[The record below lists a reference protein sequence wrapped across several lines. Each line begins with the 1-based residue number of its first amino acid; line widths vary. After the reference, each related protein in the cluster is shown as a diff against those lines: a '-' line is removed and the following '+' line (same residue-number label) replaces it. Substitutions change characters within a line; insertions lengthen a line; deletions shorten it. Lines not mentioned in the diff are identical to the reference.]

1 MVQGLVFTFTDMSR
15 LNQSEDEMRNAG
27 DYADSIIQTIPISLL
42 VLDADLKVTCANRA
56 FYQTFK
62 VSPKE
67 TQHQL
72 IYELGN
78 GQWNI
83 PKLRELLEDV
93 WRRDSHVEN
102 FEVEHDFPVIGRKI
116 MSLNA
121 RKMSGDDAADVRS
134 ILLVVDDITQRRQAE
149 AERTWLEGELRQ
161 VQKMESVGTL
171 AAGIAHDFNNNLN
184 IIQGYA
190 FVLKELDTDNELIA
204 ESVVA
209 ILDATKRGATI
220 VHQLLTLAR
229 KTEPKFELIDVDA
242 MIQELVQLFRQT
254 FPKTIEIVVE
264 SKHDTPPILADRDQI
279 IQALLNLCLNA
290 RDAMP
295 DGGMLTLK
303 AAVVDRNALP
313 SSEDLTAE
321 KYVHIDV
328 RDTGMGIDENVINRI
343 FEPFFTTKGTGR
355 GTGLGLAVVYG
366 IVRHHKGFVQVRSRP
381 MEGASFQV
389 YLPASDSTGSQE

>member
-1 MVQGLVFTFTDMSR
+1 
-15 LNQSEDEMRNAG
+15 
-27 DYADSIIQTIPISLL
+27 
-42 VLDADLKVTCANRA
+42 
-56 FYQTFK
+56 
-62 VSPKE
+62 
-67 TQHQL
+67 
-72 IYELGN
+72 
-78 GQWNI
+78 
-83 PKLRELLEDV
+83 
-93 WRRDSHVEN
+93 
-102 FEVEHDFPVIGRKI
+102 
-116 MSLNA
+116 
-121 RKMSGDDAADVRS
+121 
-134 ILLVVDDITQRRQAE
+134 
-149 AERTWLEGELRQ
+149 
-161 VQKMESVGTL
+161 MESVGTL

>member
-1 MVQGLVFTFTDMSR
+1 MSR
-15 LNQSEDEMRNAG
+15 LKQSEDEMLNAG
-27 DYADSIIQTIPISLL
+27 DYADSIIQTIPISLV
-42 VLDADLKVTCANRA
+42 VLGPDLKVICANRA
-56 FYQTFK
+56 FYQTFN
-62 VSPKE
+62 VSPEE

-72 IYELGN
+72 IYDLGN

-83 PKLRELLEDV
+83 PKLRELLEDIL
-93 WRRDSHVEN
+93 RRDSHVEN

-161 VQKMESVGTL
+161 AQKMESVGTL

-190 FVLKELDTDNELIA
+190 FVLKELGADNEIIA

-220 VHQLLTLAR
+220 VQQLLTLAR
-229 KTEPKFELIDVDA
+229 KTEPKLESFNIDSLIGELA
-242 MIQELVQLFRQT
+242 QLLRQP
-254 FPKTIEIVVE
+254 FPKTIDVNVE
-264 SKHDTPPILADRDQI
+264 LSRDIPPVLADRNQI
-279 IQALLNLCLNA
+279 FQALLNLCVNA

-295 DGGMLTLK
+295 DGGRLTLK
-303 AAVVDRNALP
+303 TAVVDRNALP
-313 SSEDLTAE
+313 NSEDLTAE
-321 KYVHIDV
+321 KYVRIDV
-328 RDTGMGIDENVINRI
+328 RDTGVGIDESIASRI

-355 GTGLGLAVVYG
+355 GIGLGLAVVYG
-366 IVRHHKGFVQVRSRP
+366 IVRHHKGYVQVTSRP

-389 YLPASDSTGSQE
+389 YLPGVVSDR